1 MILSIIIF
9 YSFIFINYSLDFLD
23 FFITEFS
30 KNYSSDFMLTQ
41 FEDLTIILFNL
52 VNYSL
57 FLVLFFT
64 GILQIFFYFIP
75 AFFIKEKKF
84 VLSSLNFF
92 ILSFFVSFF
101 LCLISFNLFYSFYS
115 DQLFFFNFDT
125 STKIIF
131 DLKVILNFCFEF
143 LIFIFFFSLPINYF
157 LCLSSLFIKIDFYKI
172 NLFFFIV
179 MYLLGWFFVENS
191 AQLGL
196 YFLTQFFQLELL
208 ALFKF
213 FYFKHSF
220 LENSL

>member
-1 MILSIIIF
+1 MILFIIIF

-23 FFITEFS
+23 FFIVNFS

-57 FLVLFFT
+57 FLVLFF
-64 GILQIFFYFIP
+64 ISVLQIFFYFIP

-84 VLSSLNFF
+84 ILSSLIFLF
-92 ILSFFVSFF
+92 LGFLISFF

-131 DLKVILNFCFEF
+131 DLKIILNFCFDF
-143 LIFIFFFSLPINYF
+143 LIFILFFSLPINYF
-157 LCLSSLFIKIDFYKI
+157 LILFSLFMKI
-172 NLFFFIV
+172 NFYQINFFCFSFI
-179 MYLLGWFFVENS
+179 YLLGGFSVGNS

-208 ALFKF
+208 ALFNIF
-213 FYFKHSF
+213 FFKHSF
-220 LENSL
+220 FEKSF